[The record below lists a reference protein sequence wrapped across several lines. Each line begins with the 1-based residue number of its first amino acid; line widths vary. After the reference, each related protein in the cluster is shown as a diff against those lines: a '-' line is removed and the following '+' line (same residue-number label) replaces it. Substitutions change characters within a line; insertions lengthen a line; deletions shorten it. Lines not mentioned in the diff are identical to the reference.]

1 VQPEEL
7 RTSVPWRT
15 PDEEGK
21 REWVSKRRMVG
32 VEAPIAPETVRKK
45 GEVRNNNILG
55 HQKCHA
61 KAPRRKE

>member
-1 VQPEEL
+1 
-7 RTSVPWRT
+7 
-15 PDEEGK
+15 
-21 REWVSKRRMVG
+21 MVG

-61 KAPRRKE
+61 KAQRRKE